1 MNRKTKIWRKSIAFG
16 IVSAIA
22 IVLTYIKRPEDI
34 HYAGSRFAYNLTFF
48 FPLFLLSLIL
58 GIISILYFIRY
69 LRDKEIEKNRIFK
82 IVLPILTVLP
92 IGFHF
97 VIIMVNLILIFTPHK
112 PKYYEPVF
120 TTRQIEFEKPKL
132 TLYLHGALFGELH
145 RKRIVYLTENPIPET
160 NPDISKIYK
169 YEGGDKVFLYYKI
182 NNDTLNLF
190 IPKGLV
196 NSPSSFNENIV
207 VRQYEYTYD
216 EQFELIKLNSAGVVN
231 SFIWG
236 YNYKQ
241 PVHNFSYPSCV

>member
-16 IVSAIA
+16 IASAIA

-48 FPLFLLSLIL
+48 FPIFILSLIL
-58 GIISILYFIRY
+58 GIISILYFIKY
-69 LRDKEIEKNRIFK
+69 LKDKEIEKNKISK
-82 IVLPILTVLP
+82 IVLPLLTVLP
-92 IGFHF
+92 IGIHF
-97 VIIMVNLILIFTPHK
+97 VILMVNFILILTPHK

-145 RKRIVYLTENPIPET
+145 MKRIVYLTENPIPET
-160 NPDISKIYK
+160 NPDNSKIYK
-169 YEGGDKVFLYYKI
+169 YEGGDKVFLYYKTS
-182 NNDTLNLF
+182 NDTLDLF

-196 NSPSSFNENIV
+196 YRPSSFNKNIV
-207 VRQYEYTYD
+207 VRQHEYTYE

-241 PVHNFSYPSCV
+241 PVHNK